1 MAVLSIKSFSGIAPK
16 VPARYLATE
25 QAQAA
30 LNTATFSGSLQPL
43 TGLGSTVHTLTK
55 TGTPKT
61 IYRFGQDTDSE
72 TKYWFHWTQEVD
84 VCRSQIP
91 GDTSEWTFY
100 TGDGGPKATY
110 NAIALSSAN
119 YPAVSRPLGLPAP
132 AAPVTV
138 SASTFTEIS
147 NPAKVTLTAFHISEL
162 TTTFDIEFSLNN
174 ESSYTTV
181 ALSATDITTV
191 KNALDA
197 ATGISAEIEGNSII
211 VSTDATGEDVTLHVR
226 YQTGTE
232 LNTDGTFTYAS
243 GTLDLQDTG
252 EADSDPYIVLTDS
265 EIGSISAGDKLYLIS
280 EDATHINGTAAPST
294 FTAST
299 LASWI
304 TSALSGELTAVAYG
318 SCVVITRGT
327 SGTGTG
333 SLIRYRRQVDTTFVT
348 TIEDT
353 FSESAD
359 PARIIV
365 TSANVTAVQDSYIS
379 VIVNG
384 VESFVQVPDY
394 AQIGYLYA
402 LEAYGLSV
410 EFFGD
415 VDPIA
420 VVTTSAIGTSATVR
434 IRAGS
439 FPSVAK
445 YSTLSGLGSVDQPES
460 LETRVYAWTWVNKEA
475 GFEFE
480 SAPSPASNSVD
491 VRSEQS
497 VEVTGF
503 ASVPTGYVVTH
514 KRLYRSVSGVYLF
527 VAEITAA
534 TASYTDEVKAE
545 DLGEELPTLTWA
557 EPPSTLRGLI
567 NLPNGVLAGFSGR
580 DILFSHP
587 YRPHAWPQEY
597 IQTVDYPVVGLGR
610 MDTTLAVLTKGT
622 PYFIQGSDP
631 ASSVVVKSDLE
642 QACIAKR
649 SIVSTGGVVFYA
661 SPDGLVMLSPGG
673 SKVITEGIFSRSQWQ
688 SYFRPES
695 IHAYQ
700 HDLKYIAFYDNG
712 TTQGGFIFDMTSG
725 QFIQHSV
732 YVECGYT
739 DLQQDKLF
747 LANASRELKKWLEG
761 SNLAYTWKSKIFT
774 FPHPTTF
781 SCARVQAE
789 TYPVTAKFYKDGSLI
804 HTQTVANRAPF
815 RLPATSGRDWEVQ
828 LEGTSEVFAVDVAHA
843 VQELANV

>member
-25 QAQAA
+25 QAQIA

-43 TGLGSTVHTLTK
+43 PGLGPTVYTLTK

-91 GDTSEWTFY
+91 GDVSEWTFY

-110 NAIALSSAN
+110 NAIALSGAN

-132 AAPVTV
+132 VAPVTA
-138 SASTFTEIS
+138 SATTFTEIS

-162 TTTFDIEFSLNN
+162 TTAFDIEFSLDN

-181 ALSATDITTV
+181 VLSATDITTV
-191 KNALDA
+191 RNALNA

-211 VSTDATGEDVTLHVR
+211 VSTDATGESVTLHVR

-232 LNTDGTFTYAS
+232 ANINVTFTYAP
-243 GTLDLQDTG
+243 GALNLQDTG
-252 EADSDPYIVLTDS
+252 ESNSDPFIVLTDS

-280 EDATHINGTAAPST
+280 EDGTHINGTAAPST

-299 LASWI
+299 LASFI
-304 TSALSGELTAVAYG
+304 TSALSGQLTAVAHG

-327 SGTGTG
+327 SGTDTG
-333 SLIRYRRQVDTTFVT
+333 SFIRYRRQVGNTFIT

-359 PARIIV
+359 PARIII
-365 TSANVTAVQDSYIS
+365 TSTNVTAVQDSYIS
-379 VIVNG
+379 AIVNG
-384 VESFVQVPDY
+384 EEFFIQVPDS
-394 AQIGYLYA
+394 ARIGYLYA
-402 LEAYGLSV
+402 LEGYGLSV

-420 VVTTSAIGTSATVR
+420 IVTTTAVGTSTSIQ

-491 VRSEQS
+491 IRPEQS
-497 VEVTGF
+497 VEITGF

-514 KRLYRSVSGVYLF
+514 KRLYRSVSGVFLF
-527 VAEITAA
+527 VVEITAA
-534 TASYTDEVKAE
+534 TASFTDAIKAE
-545 DLGEELPTLTWA
+545 DLSEELPSLTWT

-580 DILFSHP
+580 DILFSYP

-642 QACIAKR
+642 QACVAKR
-649 SIVSTGGVVFYA
+649 SIVTMSGVVLYA

-700 HDLKYIAFYDNG
+700 HDLKYVAFYDNG
-712 TTQGGFIFDMTSG
+712 TTEGGFIFDMTSG
-725 QFIQHSV
+725 QFVQHNI
-732 YVECGYT
+732 YAECGYT

-747 LANASRELKKWLEG
+747 LADASRELKKWLEG
-761 SNLAYTWKSKIFT
+761 SSLAYVWKSKVFT
-774 FPHPTTF
+774 LPHSTTF

-789 TYPVTAKFYKDGSLI
+789 TYPLTAKFYKDGSLI
-804 HTQTVANRAPF
+804 LTQTVASRNPF

-828 LEGTSEVFAVDVAHA
+828 LEGTSEVFAVDIAQS
-843 VQELANV
+843 VQELAGV

>member
-16 VPARYLATE
+16 TPARYLTNE
-25 QAQAA
+25 QAQSAI
-30 LNTATFSGSLQPL
+30 NTATFSGALQPL
-43 TGLGSTVHTLTK
+43 AGLGDTVHTLTK
-55 TGTPKT
+55 TGIPKT

-72 TKYWFHWTQEVD
+72 NKYWFHWTQDVD
-84 VCRSQIP
+84 VCRSQVP

-100 TGDGGPKATY
+100 TGDGPPKATY
-110 NAIALSSAN
+110 NAIALSGAN

-132 AAPVTV
+132 ATPVTV
-138 SASTFTEIS
+138 SAATFTEIS
-147 NPAKVTLTAFHISEL
+147 NPAEVTLTPFHIGEL
-162 TTTFDIEFSLNN
+162 TTTYDIEYSLDN
-174 ESSYTTV
+174 EVSYTTV
-181 ALSATDITTV
+181 VLSATDITTV

-197 ATGISAEIEGNSII
+197 ASDIAAEIVGDSIK
-211 VSTDATGEDVTLHVR
+211 VTTDATGEGVTLHVR

-232 LNTDGTFTYAS
+232 LNTEGTFTYDT

-252 EADSDPYIVLTDS
+252 ASNSDPYIIITDS
-265 EIGSISAGDKLYLIS
+265 EIGSISAGDKIYLIS

-299 LASWI
+299 FASWL
-304 TSALSGELTAVAYG
+304 TSALSGALTAVAYG
-318 SCVVITRGT
+318 SCVVITSGT

-333 SLIRYRRQVDTTFVT
+333 SLIRYRRQIGSTFVT

-365 TSANVTAVQDSYIS
+365 TSSNVTSVQDTYVS
-379 VIVNG
+379 VLVNS
-384 VESFVQVPDY
+384 VESFLQVPSN
-394 AQIGYLYA
+394 ATVGYLYA
-402 LEAYGLSV
+402 LQGYGLSV
-410 EFFGD
+410 EFFGA

-420 VVTTSAIGTSATVR
+420 VVQTVATGTSAAVR

-439 FPSVAK
+439 YPSVAK
-445 YSTLSGLGSVDQPES
+445 YSKLSGLGSVDQPET
-460 LETRVYAWTWVNKEA
+460 LETRVYAWTWVNKES

-491 VRSEQS
+491 VRPEQTVNVS
-497 VEVTGF
+497 SF
-503 ASVPTGYVVTH
+503 ASIPTGYVVTH

-527 VAEITAA
+527 VAELLA
-534 TASYTDEVKAE
+534 TDVSYADSKKSDELA
-545 DLGEELPTLTWA
+545 EELPTLNWSI
-557 EPPSTLRGLI
+557 PPATLKGLI
-567 NLPNGVLAGFSGR
+567 NLPNGGMAGFSGR
-580 DILFSHP
+580 DVYFCQP
-587 YRPHAWPQEY
+587 YHPHAWPEAY
-597 IQTVDYPVVGLGR
+597 IQTVDFPVVGLGR
-610 MDTTLAVLTKGT
+610 MDTTTAVLTTGT

-631 ASSVVVKSDLE
+631 SSSVVVKSDLE
-642 QACIAKR
+642 QACVAKR
-649 SIVSTGGVVFYA
+649 SIVSTNGVVIYA

-673 SKVITEGIFSRSQWQ
+673 SKLVTENIFSRAQWQ

-700 HDLKYIAFYDNG
+700 HDLKYVAFYDNG
-712 TTQGGFIFDMTSG
+712 TTQGGFIFDLTSG
-725 QFIQHSV
+725 QFVQHNI

-747 LANASRELKKWLEG
+747 LANSSRQLKKWLDG
-761 SNLAYTWKSKIFT
+761 TNLTYTWKSKIFT
-774 FPHPTTF
+774 FPHSTTF

-789 TYPVTAKFYKDGSLI
+789 TYPLTAKIYKDGSLI
-804 HTQTVANRAPF
+804 HTQTVQSRLPF

-828 LEGTSEVFAVDVAHA
+828 LEGTSEVFAVDMAHS
-843 VQELANV
+843 VQELAGV